1 MSRPAEETLR
11 VVIADDHP
19 FYRKGLARSLR
30 AHGIEV
36 VAEAPN
42 GEAAIRA
49 VESTSPDVVV
59 MDLKMPGISGL
70 EATRELTQRA
80 VPTRVLVLS
89 VSAEDTDVTEA
100 VLAGASGY
108 VLKELPVE
116 EVIAAI
122 RAAASGGSH
131 LSPPIAMLLTRRLF
145 EPGGV
150 DVDLAGVRLSQL
162 ELRLLDLIAK
172 RMSDREICDALAIEE
187 DSVGAHASGVLSK
200 LEVGDRLGAALR
212 AYRRRYG

>member
-59 MDLKMPGISGL
+59 MDLKMPGVSGL

-116 EVIAAI
+116 ELIAPSGRRPPVAPTCRRRSRCCS
-122 RAAASGGSH
+122 RAASSSRGASMWTSPAFGSR
-131 LSPPIAMLLTRRLF
+131 S
-145 EPGGV
+145 
-150 DVDLAGVRLSQL
+150 S
-162 ELRLLDLIAK
+162 
-172 RMSDREICDALAIEE
+172 SCDC
-187 DSVGAHASGVLSK
+187 ST
-200 LEVGDRLGAALR
+200 
-212 AYRRRYG
+212 

>member
-59 MDLKMPGISGL
+59 MDLKMPGVSGL

-172 RMSDREICDALAIEE
+172 RMSDREISDALAIEE
-187 DSVGAHASGVLSK
+187 DSVGTHASSVLSK

>member
-59 MDLKMPGISGL
+59 MDLKMPGVSGL

-172 RMSDREICDALAIEE
+172 RMSDREISDALAIEA
-187 DSVGAHASGVLSK
+187 DSVGAHASSVLSK

>member
-1 MSRPAEETLR
+1 
-11 VVIADDHP
+11 
-19 FYRKGLARSLR
+19 
-30 AHGIEV
+30 
-36 VAEAPN
+36 
-42 GEAAIRA
+42 
-49 VESTSPDVVV
+49 
-59 MDLKMPGISGL
+59 
-70 EATRELTQRA
+70 
-80 VPTRVLVLS
+80 
-89 VSAEDTDVTEA
+89 VTEA

-172 RMSDREICDALAIEE
+172 RMSDREISDALAIEE
-187 DSVGAHASGVLSK
+187 DSVGTHASSVLSK

>member
-1 MSRPAEETLR
+1 MSRPADETLR

-59 MDLKMPGISGL
+59 MDLKMPGVSGL

-80 VPTRVLVLS
+80 IPTRVLVLS

-122 RAAASGGSH
+122 RAAASGSSH
-131 LSPPIAMLLTRRLF
+131 LSPAIAMLLTRRLF

-172 RMSDREICDALAIEE
+172 RMSDREIADALAIEE
-187 DSVGAHASGVLSK
+187 DAVGAHASSVLAK

>member
-59 MDLKMPGISGL
+59 MDLKMPGVSGL

-172 RMSDREICDALAIEE
+172 RMSDREISDALAIEE
-187 DSVGAHASGVLSK
+187 DSVGAHASSVLSK